1 MNFSNF
7 LNRLKKDLNLLST
20 EDLFKNL
27 GGEKNLEVGYRT
39 FQQIYSGRLPPTLKF
54 FNKIFNKLDGG
65 ILKEAFQ
72 SFLESSLSP
81 NESKRIKSFVK
92 NSMPIVSVNES
103 QGLFDASK
111 DKTTLTETQLKF
123 LIQNRDA
130 LRLFDKLILD
140 DIIPYSELKK
150 NEQLNKVAKELE
162 KHNLAKRR
170 ADGALVS
177 IAEIVMLPG
186 RERGSRAAYKMA
198 NKYILEHIDA
208 YLTDDKENERIC
220 YSLQY
225 VPTTVYKT
233 LLDETEAHKKRVHK
247 LASLNEELKKDPK
260 REHHVPIL
268 LVSYIKKIEKDEI

>member
-7 LNRLKKDLNLLST
+7 LKRLKKDLNLLST

-27 GGEKNLEVGYRT
+27 GGSKNLEIGYRT

-54 FNKIFNKLDGG
+54 FNKVFNKLDGG
-65 ILKEAFQ
+65 ILKESFQ

-81 NESKRIKSFVK
+81 QESKRIKSFVRD
-92 NSMPIVSVNES
+92 SLPIVALNES
-103 QGLFDASK
+103 QGLFDSSK
-111 DKTTLTETQLKF
+111 DKTSLTETQLKF
-123 LIQNRDA
+123 LTQNRDA
-130 LRLFDKLILD
+130 LRLFDRLILD
-140 DIIPYSELKK
+140 DVIPYTDLKN
-150 NEQLNKVAKELE
+150 NEQLNLAAKELE
-162 KHNLAKRR
+162 KNNLAKRR

-177 IAEIVMLPG
+177 IAELIIIPG
-186 RERGSRAAYKMA
+186 RENGSRAAYRMA

-208 YLTDDKENERIC
+208 YITDDKENERVC

-247 LASLNEELKKDPK
+247 LASTGEELKKDPK

-268 LVSYIKKIEKDEI
+268 LVSYIKKIDKDEI